1 MGNHRIPTR
10 PLMLFVLVVLASFGG
25 TSHAWAQAYVQSA
38 EDKAL
43 EAELLAESRKM
54 WETHKAKDP
63 EGMRRLMGPDGLWV
77 DPLKATETDPYVKT
91 VVPRVTF
98 DYRIGPRAW
107 VRRLTPDSAVLVY
120 DLKIKI
126 GTRPEANWLMTDVY
140 VKRNNQWVGVV
151 RTETRENPPA
161 RAAAGSRSTGRG
173 RNAIT

>member
-1 MGNHRIPTR
+1 MSHDRISIR
-10 PLMLFVLVVLASFGG
+10 PFPLFVLIALASF
-25 TSHAWAQAYVQSA
+25 AAPAAARAQAYVQSA
-38 EDKAL
+38 QDKAL
-43 EAELLAESRKM
+43 EAELLEESRKM

-63 EGMRRLMGPDGLWV
+63 EGMRKLMGPDGLWV

-126 GTRPEANWLMTDVY
+126 GARPEANWLMTDVY

-161 RAAAGSRSTGRG
+161 QPQATPPAGGATR
-173 RNAIT
+173 

>member
-1 MGNHRIPTR
+1 MTQHRMSIR
-10 PLMLFVLVVLASFGG
+10 PLPVCVLLMLATFAGVSA
-25 TSHAWAQAYVQSA
+25 AWAQAFVQSA
-38 EDKAL
+38 ADKAL
-43 EAELLAESRKM
+43 EAELLAESKKM

-63 EGMRRLMGPDGLWV
+63 EGMRKLMGPDGLWV

-107 VRRLTPDSAVLVY
+107 VRRLTADSAVLVY

-151 RTETRENPPA
+151 RTETRENPAAQPPA
-161 RAAAGSRSTGRG
+161 TPPAGGATR
-173 RNAIT
+173 